1 MNELLI
7 HKYRPTNINQL
18 LLSENNKNLVT
29 NFITNNYFNLIFEG
43 SSGCG
48 KSSLINIILQEYYKG
63 NNKII
68 ETNVCYISL
77 LKDQGINF
85 YKNEVRIFIN
95 NCINNSYK
103 KFIVIEDVEFFSDMI
118 QMYFFEL
125 IKNHKNTIYFML
137 TTSNKL
143 KINNNLLHLLDI
155 IKFEQVTY
163 SSLLDILTH
172 ILTKEQINID
182 ISIKKYIIKLSNNS
196 INNLINNIE
205 KIILLYNNFA
215 SLKDVKELD
224 IESNI
229 VIEHYDE
236 LIDYCI
242 NNKKQEAVDFMLN
255 LLNKGYSIIDIL
267 ENFLYYIKE
276 VNKFIIEE
284 KKYLIIKLIVN
295 FINNYFSIE
304 EDNIQIIF
312 FTNHLFNIIINDI
325 ES

>member
-7 HKYRPTNINQL
+7 HKYKPENIDQL
-18 LLSENNKNLVT
+18 LLSENNKKLLK
-29 NFITNNYFNLIFEG
+29 NFLTNNYFNIIFEG

-63 NNKII
+63 NKKIV

-103 KFIVIEDVEFFSDMI
+103 KFIIIEDVEFFSDMI
-118 QMYFFEL
+118 QMFFFEL

-163 SSLLDILTH
+163 SCLWDILTH
-172 ILTKEQINID
+172 ILDKEKMNID
-182 ISIKKYIIKLSNNS
+182 INIKEYIIKLSNNS

-205 KIILLYNNFA
+205 KLILLYNNFT
-215 SLKDVKELD
+215 SLNDVKELD

-229 VIEHYDE
+229 VIAHYDE

-242 NNKKQEAVDFMLN
+242 NKNKKEAVNFMLN

-312 FTNHLFNIIINDI
+312 FTNHLYNIINNII
-325 ES
+325 

>member
-7 HKYRPTNINQL
+7 HKYRPININQL
-18 LLSENNKNLVT
+18 LLSENNKNLLT

-163 SSLLDILTH
+163 SSLWDILTH

-325 ES
+325 E

>member
-7 HKYRPTNINQL
+7 HKYKPENIDQL
-18 LLSENNKNLVT
+18 LLSENNKKLLK
-29 NFITNNYFNLIFEG
+29 NFLTNNYFNIIFEG

-63 NNKII
+63 NKKIV

-103 KFIVIEDVEFFSDMI
+103 KFIIIEDVEFFSDMI
-118 QMYFFEL
+118 QMFFFEL

-163 SSLLDILTH
+163 SCLWDILTH
-172 ILTKEQINID
+172 ILDKEKMNID
-182 ISIKKYIIKLSNNS
+182 TNIKEYIIKLSNNS

-205 KIILLYNNFA
+205 KLILLYNNFT

-229 VIEHYDE
+229 VIAHYDE

-242 NNKKQEAVDFMLN
+242 NKNKKEAVNFMLN

-312 FTNHLFNIIINDI
+312 FTNHLYNIINNII
-325 ES
+325 

>member
-1 MNELLI
+1 
-7 HKYRPTNINQL
+7 
-18 LLSENNKNLVT
+18 
-29 NFITNNYFNLIFEG
+29 
-43 SSGCG
+43 
-48 KSSLINIILQEYYKG
+48 
-63 NNKII
+63 
-68 ETNVCYISL
+68 
-77 LKDQGINF
+77 
-85 YKNEVRIFIN
+85 
-95 NCINNSYK
+95 
-103 KFIVIEDVEFFSDMI
+103 
-118 QMYFFEL
+118 
-125 IKNHKNTIYFML
+125 ML

>member
-1 MNELLI
+1 MNKLLI
-7 HKYRPTNINQL
+7 HKYKPKSIDQL
-18 LLSENNKNLVT
+18 LLSENNKDLLK
-29 NFITNNYFNLIFEG
+29 NFIINNYYNIIFEG

-48 KSSLINIILQEYYKG
+48 KSSLINIILQEYYKE

-68 ETNVCYISL
+68 ESNVCYISL

-85 YKNEVRIFIN
+85 YKNEARIFIN
-95 NCINNSYK
+95 NCISNSHK

-125 IKNHKNTIYFML
+125 IKNHKNNIFFML

-163 SSLLDILTH
+163 NCLWDILTH
-172 ILTKEQINID
+172 ILTQEHITID
-182 ISIKKYIIKLSNNS
+182 SNIKKYIIKLSNNS
-196 INNLINNIE
+196 INNLINNVE
-205 KIILLYNNFA
+205 KIKLLYNNFA

-236 LIDYCI
+236 LIEYI
-242 NNKKQEAVDFMLN
+242 NTSNKREAVIFMLN
-255 LLNKGYSIIDIL
+255 LINQGYSIIDIL

-276 VNKFIIEE
+276 INQVISEE
-284 KKYLIIKLIVN
+284 KKFLTIKLIVN
-295 FINNYFSIE
+295 FINNYFSME

-312 FTNHLFNIIINDI
+312 FTNHLYNILN
-325 ES
+325 

>member
-7 HKYRPTNINQL
+7 HKYKPVTIDQL
-18 LLSENNKNLVT
+18 LLSENNKKLLK
-29 NFITNNYFNLIFEG
+29 NFIINNYYNLIFEG

-63 NNKII
+63 NKYII
-68 ETNVCYISL
+68 ETNVCCISL

-95 NCINNSYK
+95 NCINNNYK
-103 KFIVIEDVEFFSDMI
+103 KFIVIEDVEFFSDII

-125 IKNHKNTIYFML
+125 IKNHKNSIYFML

-155 IKFEQVTY
+155 IKFEQITY
-163 SSLLDILTH
+163 TCLWDILTH
-172 ILTKEQINID
+172 ILNKEQIVID
-182 ISIKKYIIKLSNNS
+182 DDIKRYIIKLSNNS

-205 KIILLYNNFA
+205 KIILLYNNFI

-236 LIDYCI
+236 LIEHI
-242 NNKKQEAVDFMLN
+242 NNSNKKEAVNFMLN
-255 LLNKGYSIIDIL
+255 LINKGYSIIDIL

-276 VNKFIIEE
+276 INKAINEE
-284 KKYLIIKLIVN
+284 KKFLIIKLIVN

-312 FTNHLFNIIINDI
+312 FTNHLYNIINNK
-325 ES
+325 S

>member
-1 MNELLI
+1 
-7 HKYRPTNINQL
+7 L

-163 SSLLDILTH
+163 SSLWDILTH

>member
-7 HKYRPTNINQL
+7 HKYKPKNIDQL
-18 LLSENNKNLVT
+18 LLSENNKDLLK
-29 NFITNNYFNLIFEG
+29 NFLTNNYYNIIFEG
-43 SSGCG
+43 GSGCG
-48 KSSLINIILQEYYKG
+48 KSSLINIILQHYYKG

-68 ETNVCYISL
+68 ESNVCYISL

-103 KFIVIEDVEFFSDMI
+103 KCIVIEDVEFFSDII

-125 IKNHKNTIYFML
+125 IKNHKVNIFFML

-155 IKFEQVTY
+155 IKFEQITY
-163 SSLLDILTH
+163 NYLWDILTH
-172 ILTKEQINID
+172 ILTQEHIAID
-182 ISIKKYIIKLSNNS
+182 NAIKKYIIKLSNNS
-196 INNLINNIE
+196 INNLINAIE

-215 SLKDVKELD
+215 CLRDVKELD

-236 LIDYCI
+236 LIEHI
-242 NNKKQEAVDFMLN
+242 NTSNKCEAVTFMLN
-255 LLNKGYSIIDIL
+255 LINKGYSIIDIL

-276 VNKFIIEE
+276 INKEITEE

-295 FINNYFSIE
+295 FINTYFSTE

-312 FTNHLFNIIINDI
+312 FTNHLYNIINGT
-325 ES
+325 S

>member
-7 HKYRPTNINQL
+7 HKYKPATIDQL
-18 LLSENNKNLVT
+18 LLSENNKKLLK
-29 NFITNNYFNLIFEG
+29 NFIINNYYNLIFEG

-63 NNKII
+63 NKYII
-68 ETNVCYISL
+68 ETNVCCISL

-95 NCINNSYK
+95 NCINNNYK
-103 KFIVIEDVEFFSDMI
+103 KFIVIEDVEFFSDII

-125 IKNHKNTIYFML
+125 IKNHKNSIYFML

-155 IKFEQVTY
+155 IKFEQITY
-163 SSLLDILTH
+163 TCLWDILIH
-172 ILTKEQINID
+172 ILNKEQIVID
-182 ISIKKYIIKLSNNS
+182 DDIKRYIIKLSNNS

-205 KIILLYNNFA
+205 KIILLYNNFI

-236 LIDYCI
+236 LIEHI
-242 NNKKQEAVDFMLN
+242 NNSNKKDAVNFMLN
-255 LLNKGYSIIDIL
+255 LINKGYSIIDIL

-276 VNKFIIEE
+276 INKAINEE
-284 KKYLIIKLIVN
+284 KKFLIIKLIVN

-312 FTNHLFNIIINDI
+312 FTNHLYNIINNK
-325 ES
+325 S

>member
-1 MNELLI
+1 MPFRILFQNALKRKI
-7 HKYRPTNINQL
+7 IIYTRYG
-18 LLSENNKNLVT
+18 SENLAVRRYNNFNDINSNRAKINKKIVK
-29 NFITNNYFNLIFEG
+29 F
-43 SSGCG
+43 
-48 KSSLINIILQEYYKG
+48 YYK
-63 NNKII
+63 NYKSKI
-68 ETNVCYISL
+68 L
-77 LKDQGINF
+77 LNF
-85 YKNEVRIFIN
+85 K
-95 NCINNSYK
+95 
-103 KFIVIEDVEFFSDMI
+103 
-118 QMYFFEL
+118 
-125 IKNHKNTIYFML
+125 
-137 TTSNKL
+137 
-143 KINNNLLHLLDI
+143 NNLR
-155 IKFEQVTY
+155 
-163 SSLLDILTH
+163 
-172 ILTKEQINID
+172 
-182 ISIKKYIIKLSNNS
+182 
-196 INNLINNIE
+196 NNLINNIE

-276 VNKFIIEE
+276 INNAINEE

-312 FTNHLFNIIINDI
+312 FTNHLYNILNTK
-325 ES
+325 

>member
-7 HKYRPTNINQL
+7 HKYKPKSIDQL
-18 LLSENNKNLVT
+18 LLSENNKDLLK
-29 NFITNNYFNLIFEG
+29 NFLTNNYYNIIFEG

-48 KSSLINIILQEYYKG
+48 KSSLINIILQHYYKG

-68 ETNVCYISL
+68 ESNVCYISL

-103 KFIVIEDVEFFSDMI
+103 KCIVIEDVEFFSDII

-125 IKNHKNTIYFML
+125 IKNHKVNIFFML

-155 IKFEQVTY
+155 IKFEQITY
-163 SSLLDILTH
+163 NYLWDILTH
-172 ILTKEQINID
+172 ILTQEHITID
-182 ISIKKYIIKLSNNS
+182 NAIKKYIIKLSNNS
-196 INNLINNIE
+196 INNLINAIE

-215 SLKDVKELD
+215 CLRDVKELD

-236 LIDYCI
+236 LIEHI
-242 NNKKQEAVDFMLN
+242 NTSNKREAVTFMLN
-255 LLNKGYSIIDIL
+255 LINKGYSIIDIL

-276 VNKFIIEE
+276 INKVITEE

-295 FINNYFSIE
+295 FINTYFSTE

-312 FTNHLFNIIINDI
+312 FTNHLYNIIKGT
-325 ES
+325 S

>member
-7 HKYRPTNINQL
+7 HKYKPKSIDQL
-18 LLSENNKNLVT
+18 LLSENNKDLLK
-29 NFITNNYFNLIFEG
+29 NFLTNNYYNIIFEG

-48 KSSLINIILQEYYKG
+48 KSCLINIILQEYYKG

-68 ETNVCYISL
+68 ESNVCYISL

-95 NCINNSYK
+95 NCISNSYK

-125 IKNHKNTIYFML
+125 IKNHKNNIFFML

-163 SSLLDILTH
+163 NCLWDILTH
-172 ILTKEQINID
+172 ILTQEHITID
-182 ISIKKYIIKLSNNS
+182 TNIKKYIIKLSNNS
-196 INNLINNIE
+196 INNLINNVE
-205 KIILLYNNFA
+205 KIKLLYNNFV

-236 LIDYCI
+236 LIEYI
-242 NNKKQEAVDFMLN
+242 NTSNKREAVIFMLN
-255 LLNKGYSIIDIL
+255 LINQGYSIIDIL

-276 VNKFIIEE
+276 INKVISEE
-284 KKYLIIKLIVN
+284 KKFLIIKLIVN
-295 FINNYFSIE
+295 FINNYFSME

-312 FTNHLFNIIINDI
+312 FTNHLYNILNRTK
-325 ES
+325 

>member
-7 HKYRPTNINQL
+7 HKYRPVNINQL

-68 ETNVCYISL
+68 ETKVCYISL

-325 ES
+325 E

>member
-7 HKYRPTNINQL
+7 HKYRPININQL

-163 SSLLDILTH
+163 SSLWDILTH

>member
-1 MNELLI
+1 M
-7 HKYRPTNINQL
+7 
-18 LLSENNKNLVT
+18 
-29 NFITNNYFNLIFEG
+29 
-43 SSGCG
+43 
-48 KSSLINIILQEYYKG
+48 
-63 NNKII
+63 
-68 ETNVCYISL
+68 

-95 NCINNSYK
+95 NCINNNYK
-103 KFIVIEDVEFFSDMI
+103 KFIVIEDVEFFSDII

-125 IKNHKNTIYFML
+125 IKNHKNSIYFML

-155 IKFEQVTY
+155 IKFEQITY
-163 SSLLDILTH
+163 TCLWDILIH
-172 ILTKEQINID
+172 ILNKEQIVID
-182 ISIKKYIIKLSNNS
+182 DDIKRYIIKLSNNS

-205 KIILLYNNFA
+205 KIILLYNNFI

-236 LIDYCI
+236 LIEHI
-242 NNKKQEAVDFMLN
+242 NNSNKKEAVNFMLN
-255 LLNKGYSIIDIL
+255 LINKGYSIIDIL

-276 VNKFIIEE
+276 INKAINEE
-284 KKYLIIKLIVN
+284 KKFLIIKLIVN

-312 FTNHLFNIIINDI
+312 FTNHLYNIINNK
-325 ES
+325 S

>member
-1 MNELLI
+1 
-7 HKYRPTNINQL
+7 
-18 LLSENNKNLVT
+18 
-29 NFITNNYFNLIFEG
+29 
-43 SSGCG
+43 
-48 KSSLINIILQEYYKG
+48 
-63 NNKII
+63 
-68 ETNVCYISL
+68 
-77 LKDQGINF
+77 
-85 YKNEVRIFIN
+85 
-95 NCINNSYK
+95 
-103 KFIVIEDVEFFSDMI
+103 MI

-163 SSLLDILTH
+163 SSLWDILTH

-276 VNKFIIEE
+276 INQVISEE
-284 KKYLIIKLIVN
+284 KKFLTIKLIVN
-295 FINNYFSIE
+295 FINNYFSME

-312 FTNHLFNIIINDI
+312 FTNHLYNILN
-325 ES
+325 SK

>member
-7 HKYRPTNINQL
+7 HKYRPVNINQL

-325 ES
+325 E

>member
-1 MNELLI
+1 MNKLLI
-7 HKYRPTNINQL
+7 HKYKPKSIDQL
-18 LLSENNKNLVT
+18 LLSENNKDLLK
-29 NFITNNYFNLIFEG
+29 NFIINNYYNIIFEG

-48 KSSLINIILQEYYKG
+48 KSSLINIILQEYYKE

-68 ETNVCYISL
+68 ESNVCYISL

-95 NCINNSYK
+95 NCISNSYK

-125 IKNHKNTIYFML
+125 IKNHKNNIFFML

-155 IKFEQVTY
+155 IKFEQITY
-163 SSLLDILTH
+163 TCLWDILIH
-172 ILTKEQINID
+172 ILNKEQIVID
-182 ISIKKYIIKLSNNS
+182 DDIKRYIIKLSNNS

-205 KIILLYNNFA
+205 KIILLYNNFI

-236 LIDYCI
+236 LIEHI
-242 NNKKQEAVDFMLN
+242 NNSNKKDAVNFMLN
-255 LLNKGYSIIDIL
+255 LINKGYSIIDIL

-276 VNKFIIEE
+276 INKAINEE
-284 KKYLIIKLIVN
+284 KKFLIIKLIVN

-312 FTNHLFNIIINDI
+312 FTNHLYNIINNK
-325 ES
+325 S

>member
-7 HKYRPTNINQL
+7 HKYRPVNINQL

-163 SSLLDILTH
+163 SSLWDILTH

-325 ES
+325 E